1 MNPGLKSNR
10 ALEAFTLVEMLLAV
24 AISAVVLVA
33 INAVL
38 FGGLHMQAR
47 TTELAEQTLPVER
60 MVSSMKQD
68 LLGIVPMGTLAGPM
82 GTDATATGMTQTPLL
97 EIFTSSAAISDDVPW
112 GDVQRIDYSLQAPPN
127 AANSSG
133 KDLVRGVTRNL
144 LSTTQDT
151 PVQDVLISDV
161 QNLQF
166 SFYDGT
172 NWNDTWSTTLSN
184 IPAAIKIS
192 ISFVTPKNGKPATPP
207 VQFLVPVVT
216 QSPTN
221 QPSTNTTGGATTGTG
236 H

>member
-1 MNPGLKSNR
+1 
-10 ALEAFTLVEMLLAV
+10 
-24 AISAVVLVA
+24 
-33 INAVL
+33 
-38 FGGLHMQAR
+38 
-47 TTELAEQTLPVER
+47 
-60 MVSSMKQD
+60 
-68 LLGIVPMGTLAGPM
+68 M
-82 GTDATATGMTQTPLL
+82 GTDATAIGMTQTPLL

-112 GDVQRIDYSLQAPPN
+112 GDVQRIDYWLQAPPN

-144 LSTTQDT
+144 LATTPDT

-161 QNLQF
+161 QNLRF

-184 IPAAIKIS
+184 IPAAIKVS
-192 ISFVTPKNGKPATPP
+192 ISFATPKNGKPATPP